1 MSDWLAEK
9 KRAFGQGVTHSS
21 ARLGNAFTPPVVA
34 WLIAVVTWRGSF
46 IILGIVSVAWAV
58 AWGWYFRDDP
68 ASHPAITS
76 HELDELQGLCRQR
89 KKGEKIRA
97 MDELDL
103 ANAAGY
109 SSIFLLR
116 LDTVAILGLDTFF
129 FFHSYGLKL
138 QDSALLS
145 AGGFFAG
152 VVGNTAGGSCGK
164 RARFEGSIVDGLKN
178 KGAAHLDLLPEGR
191 GILLVEFGSDDA
203 ARTEKIAR
211 KLIERLKLADPRP
224 TTRLYTKTEARH
236 GWHLREAG
244 PRAAAF
250 APGAVAEWE
259 GEIRLC

>member
-129 FFHSYGLKL
+129 FFSQLWPEV
-138 QDSALLS
+138 
-145 AGGFFAG
+145 AGFGAFVRGRFF
-152 VVGNTAGGSCGK
+152 
-164 RARFEGSIVDGLKN
+164 RWR
-178 KGAAHLDLLPEGR
+178 R
-191 GILLVEFGSDDA
+191 
-203 ARTEKIAR
+203 
-211 KLIERLKLADPRP
+211 
-224 TTRLYTKTEARH
+224 
-236 GWHLREAG
+236 W
-244 PRAAAF
+244 
-250 APGAVAEWE
+250 
-259 GEIRLC
+259 

>member
-1 MSDWLAEK
+1 MSFKDYAAKE
-9 KRAFGQGVTHSS
+9 KRAKKSVPWMS
-21 ARLGNAFTPPVVA
+21 L
-34 WLIAVVTWRGSF
+34 TWRMLPVTAVYF
-46 IILGIVSVAWAV
+46 CYAWTLWLYL
-58 AWGWYFRDDP
+58 AWIP
-68 ASHPAITS
+68 S
-76 HELDELQGLCRQR
+76 
-89 KKGEKIRA
+89 
-97 MDELDL
+97 
-103 ANAAGY
+103 
-109 SSIFLLR
+109 
-116 LDTVAILGLDTFF
+116 F